1 MTILAA
7 RRLPSASPPGDPSV
21 RRRRGVTVSVVVL
34 VVALVGAAPAR
45 AQARDHPC
53 PPGTD
58 RPWCDDTLDPDRRA
72 DLLLAELTTDEKISL
87 LGGEEL
93 FGAAGEEGSHTGTSH
108 GIDRLGLPTM
118 YFSDGPVG
126 PRQGQGTQMPSPM
139 SLASTFSADA
149 ARRHA
154 AVIGTEVRL
163 KGNDVV
169 FAPAVNLMRT
179 PLNGRTFEYFGEDP
193 TLSSLITAGWVQGVQ
208 AEGIIGSV
216 KHYAVNNQEGVGVA
230 APGAP
235 IGAGVIGS
243 RVTLDAQVDERT
255 MREMYLPSFRAAVDA
270 GVGTVMCAY
279 NRVNSDYACENEVLL
294 RQILKGDWGFDGFVL
309 SDYGAAKNTID
320 SLNQGL
326 DLDIWPGIVYS
337 PTSVQAA
344 LASGLVTMETVDEHV
359 HRILRTMFAFGLFDR
374 EPYLDDDTRVDVDL
388 HHDVAGQ
395 LAAEGTVL
403 LRNDGGI
410 LPLDE
415 TAISTLAVIGPEA
428 DLIKDGGGSSAID
441 AYRTTTPLQALV
453 DRLGQ
458 DRVVVHDGSDADA
471 AAAVAAAADVAV
483 VVVGDNMTEGK
494 DKTAPTLDADQVD
507 GIDRDALVSAVADTQ
522 PRTVVAMQAG
532 GPVLT
537 PWREQVPGILQLWY
551 PGQNGG
557 TALARVLF
565 GEVDPGGRLPAT
577 FPVAAEDLPTAGDP
591 RQYPGVAE
599 VAVYSEGVLIGYRH
613 FDANG
618 IDPAFPFGHGLSYT
632 TFELDGLR
640 VRPAPAGSDAMT
652 TVSYTVSNTG
662 DRTGTAVPQV
672 YVGLPAPDATTIQ
685 PPRQLR
691 HAARVELD
699 PGQARR
705 VTAELGPDDLS
716 YFDVEAG
723 GWRVAPGCYTI
734 ELGYSS
740 RNLVDEAVL
749 PVEAECAAAA
759 PSARGPQPPGQGA
772 ESPAQPPAAD
782 VAGSGGE
789 AGPPSGA
796 PLPATGGGAGA
807 LVGAALLAGAAARAR
822 RRHGLLK
829 EGGTGRRKAIET
841 LTSKLGGTSSA
852 STTRS
857 VRMTSM
863 RSASCRLTRR
873 PRP

>member
-1 MTILAA
+1 MTIRAA
-7 RRLPSASPPGDPSV
+7 RCHPSASQPDGPSV
-21 RRRRGVTVSVVVL
+21 HRRRGVAVPAVVL
-34 VVALVGAAPAR
+34 VIALVGAPPASAEAR
-45 AQARDHPC
+45 AHPC

-58 RPWCDDTLDPDRRA
+58 RPWCDDALDPHRRA

-93 FGAAGEEGSHTGTSH
+93 FGAAGGEGTHTGTSH
-108 GIDRLGLPTM
+108 GIDRLGIPTM

-154 AVIGTEVRL
+154 GVIGTEVRL

-193 TLSSLITAGWVQGVQ
+193 TLSSLITAGWVRGVQ
-208 AEGIIGSV
+208 AEGVIGSV

-230 APGAP
+230 IPGAP
-235 IGAGVIGS
+235 IGVGVIGS

-255 MREMYLPSFRAAVDA
+255 MREMYLPSFRAAVEE

-294 RQILKGDWGFDGFVL
+294 QQILKGDWGFDGFVL
-309 SDYGAAKNTID
+309 TDYGAAKNTVD

-326 DLDIWPGIVYS
+326 DLDIWPGVVYS
-337 PTSVQAA
+337 PTAVQAA

-374 EPYLDDDTRVDVDL
+374 VPYPDDDTRIDIDL
-388 HHDVAGQ
+388 HHEVAGQ

-415 TAISTLAVIGPEA
+415 SALGTLALIGPEA
-428 DLIKDGGGSSAID
+428 NLIKDGGGSSAID
-441 AYRTTTPLQALV
+441 AYRTTTPLRALV
-453 DRLGQ
+453 DRLGK
-458 DRVVVHDGSDADA
+458 DRVVVRDGSDAEA
-471 AAAVAAAADVAV
+471 AAAAAAAADVAV

-494 DKTAPTLDADQVD
+494 DKTAPTLDADQLD
-507 GIDRDALVSAVADTQ
+507 GIDRDALVSAVAAAQ
-522 PRTVVAMQAG
+522 PRTVVVMQAG

-565 GEVDPGGRLPAT
+565 GDVDPGGRLPAT

-599 VAVYSEGVLIGYRH
+599 IAVYSEGVLIGYRH

-632 TFELDGLR
+632 TFELDDLR
-640 VRPAPAGSDAMT
+640 VRPAPAGSDTIAT
-652 TVSYTVSNTG
+652 LSYTVSNTG

-672 YVGLPAPDATTIQ
+672 YVGLPAPDADTIQ

-691 HAARVELD
+691 HAAPVELA
-699 PGQARR
+699 PGQTRR
-705 VTAELGPDDLS
+705 VTAELAPDDLS
-716 YFDVEAG
+716 YYDMAAG
-723 GWRVAPGCYTI
+723 DWRVAPGCYTI
-734 ELGYSS
+734 ELGHSS
-740 RNLVDEAVL
+740 RDLVDEVIL
-749 PVEAECAAAA
+749 PVEDECAAAT
-759 PSARGPQPPGQGA
+759 PPARGPAPPVEGA
-772 ESPAQPPAAD
+772 EPPAPGPAAD
-782 VAGSGGE
+782 VAGSGGD
-789 AGPPSGA
+789 AGSPSGA
-796 PLPATGGGAGA
+796 PLPATGGGGGALAGA
-807 LVGAALLAGAAARAR
+807 VLLAGAAAARGMRGR
-822 RRHGLLK
+822 RRQPCGW
-829 EGGTGRRKAIET
+829 
-841 LTSKLGGTSSA
+841 SP
-852 STTRS
+852 
-857 VRMTSM
+857 
-863 RSASCRLTRR
+863 
-873 PRP
+873 PRESP